1 MHTDP
6 RTNYYDVQRVGNDL
20 MASYS
25 GAKTRIAFQML
36 STYSPHTQ
44 QVLPYAHN

>member
-1 MHTDP
+1 MHTDA